1 MRPRGCVLSRRGSDN
16 SWAAY
21 VFAVP
26 PPALGTTPA
35 QGRLV
40 FQLPIRQLL
49 GVRHVKGPYAPSK
62 AARPSEIAPCI
73 RHPRTCPFDL
83 SDEFLYRK
91 PQVASDLQQ
100 AKSAANPLSTD
111 PAFNCVESQR
121 TRRLIEARPR
131 RRQVL
136 PGSEGHR
143 SGEVIRGGFMA
154 LGRAHCHRR

>member
-1 MRPRGCVLSRRGSDN
+1 MRPRAAYLSRKGSDN

-49 GVRHVKGPYAPSK
+49 GVRHVKGPDAPSK
-62 AARPSEIAPCI
+62 AARPREIAPGI
-73 RHPRTCPFDL
+73 RHLRTCPFDR
-83 SDEFLYRK
+83 SDEFPYRK
-91 PQVASDLQQ
+91 PQIASDLQQ
-100 AKSAANPLSTD
+100 VKSAANPLSTG

-121 TRRLIEARPR
+121 TRRPIEARLCR
-131 RRQVL
+131 GQVL
-136 PGSEGHR
+136 PECDRHRQSEL
-143 SGEVIRGGFMA
+143 IRGGFMA
-154 LGRAHCHRR
+154 LGPARCRRR